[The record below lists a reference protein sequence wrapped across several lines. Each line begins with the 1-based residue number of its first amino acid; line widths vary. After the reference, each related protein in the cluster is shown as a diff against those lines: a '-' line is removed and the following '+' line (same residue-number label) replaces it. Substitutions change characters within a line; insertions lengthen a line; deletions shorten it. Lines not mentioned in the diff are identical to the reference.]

1 MIKMEVE
8 KIENVTKFL
17 RIFGNY
23 TIKAKVR
30 GVYDLENKLQV
41 EIFKGVETSRIY
53 VLEMGKSTFQG
64 LFPEKFKDY
73 IITAKYDEMR
83 EKYVLFF
90 TPYDPKEQRW

>member
-1 MIKMEVE
+1 MKEERIEV
-8 KIENVTKFL
+8 ENVTEFL

-30 GVYDLENKLQV
+30 GVYDLENKLRV

-64 LFPEKFKDY
+64 SFPEKFKDY
-73 IITAKYDEMR
+73 IITAKYDDMR
-83 EKYVLFF
+83 KKYVLFF
-90 TPYDPKEQRW
+90 TPYDPKEQHW